1 MYPSGVGKQE
11 VAMNPQTVKT
21 NQNERGA
28 LMIEAIALLG
38 LMTMMSPMVV
48 RQTADRTAEME
59 EVAVA
64 GQMKEL
70 KDALSNW
77 IEAHYQERK
86 SAFAN
91 SNTLDTHFT
100 VNASQLAEYLSA
112 NYLDGANFRGN
123 KLADG
128 FDIGVR
134 AQCTEASRTDG
145 SECVAGTC
153 YTLTNGAVTS
163 IADTGTTKCSRY
175 KMTGLVLSRS
185 DSEIDDRRASR
196 IASMIGADGGYMR
209 TSTLVNAMT
218 GDHTNEM
225 KKIMGA
231 QGIWEGNVD
240 NFFTG
245 MSTARGGRVAATT
258 IYSSGFSGD
267 YLYRKKVDG
276 LPGANSM
283 FTDLDMG
290 GATECNADGCHKIN
304 NAGGLEVVGGKI
316 LIRSR
321 NGSAANDADV
331 RSPGNSDYA
340 RIALA
345 TDESHMMVNN
355 SITLNIAD
363 VNPGYTNP
371 ASLSI
376 NQQQINLA
384 VTTPGSG
391 GRVTV
396 GQAAV
401 NISGGASG
409 AGTSTLNVDPLSI
422 NATARNAS
430 LFVGQSSTSGTAI
443 ARMSSRAYLNLESG
457 GPMGLRSAAFMNL
470 EAQQDIT
477 VDADNALNLYTGRGD
492 IQIDANNHKVLTYGG
507 TINSYIDGT
516 NTASYMNRGVI
527 RQRTTTTQINMS
539 DSNKSIE
546 LKVDN
551 SNVGT
556 GGSPASGLILKN
568 TGLSGWV
575 PRTSSE
581 KVTFALNSQ
590 GLDIALGNHAA
601 GAATLRRLFYQN
613 SGLVL
618 YTADGGHFSN
628 GHLTRNGHRI
638 DFTYQASGGNAT
650 LASIVAQGSNPGR
663 GAAISVIAGN
673 SSDERPM
680 VSLYG
685 ESGRVSG
692 GFFQPERIALNSNV
706 FGDTVRSRIVTSI
719 NQDTGAQTAV
729 TLGGADLRAPG
740 SGGASGR
747 AGTSM
752 DARVVIDNSA
762 AGSDYAPYYSHGG
775 DASYNR
781 FRVDPAFISVM
792 NDIKV
797 TSRGGARLSEALPNY
812 ILKGIYEMTNSY
824 GSGPWPCVAGEGV
837 ESSCT
842 WSVPSFTK
850 DELFLSS
857 PSPEFS
863 CSVEGTHPI
872 VNGGGSC
879 TPGSGFVT
887 FSLNAAN
894 YTECATDNCW
904 AHPYMGAVPAPG
916 RGITNSG
923 ESGMSV
929 DSDFLAADDEGVCP
943 DGYQAVMTLTP
954 TSFDVG
960 RVSYINPNY
969 DITSAK
975 VAYNAGWQDYKNESN
990 RRAAGI
996 MQAATRIGI
1005 YVEAVKGGSGPT
1017 LYGWKIAMG
1026 TITPYGSSG
1035 GYIWNAGGVSA
1046 NSMGAIA
1053 HTYCYFNPQRFNMP
1067 NMRLMSVRS
1076 NGGVLTPLDNPIM
1089 GSNSLWME

>member
-218 GDHTNEM
+218 GDRTNEM

-345 TDESHMMVNN
+345 TDESHVYSNN
-355 SITLNIAD
+355 SVTIGTGPNPNNASVRVSSGNVLLTPDQTQGTYMNLQNGFVRIQAQGGGLNVSSGYINGAA
-363 VNPGYTNP
+363 PGGINFH
-371 ASLSI
+371 AS
-376 NQQQINLA
+376 
-384 VTTPGSG
+384 SG
-391 GRVTV
+391 DFTARG
-396 GQAAV
+396 GQGV
-401 NISGGASG
+401 NISADR
-409 AGTSTLNVDPLSI
+409 GTLGLNAWQGNTQMYSSMATNIVANTNMTLDATNRMDLYGRSITALADNSVAASI
-422 NATARNAS
+422 N
-430 LFVGQSSTSGTAI
+430 
-443 ARMSSRAYLNLESG
+443 
-457 GPMGLRSAAFMNL
+457 
-470 EAQQDIT
+470 
-477 VDADNALNLYTGRGD
+477 
-492 IQIDANNHKVLTYGG
+492 
-507 TINSYIDGT
+507 GT
-516 NTASYMNRGVI
+516 NTAWYMNSGRI

-539 DSNKSIE
+539 DSDKSIE

-556 GGSPASGLILKN
+556 GGSPASGLILNN

-613 SGLVL
+613 NGLEL
-618 YTADGGHFSN
+618 YTRANAISDGY
-628 GHLTRNGHRI
+628 GHLTREGHRI
-638 DFTYQASGGNAT
+638 DFTYGDSSMNNHR
-650 LASIVAQGSNPGR
+650 LVSIVASQGSNPTSK
-663 GAAISVIAGN
+663 GAAISIIAGN
-673 SSDERPM
+673 NISDPDPFENPL

-685 ESGRVSG
+685 ESGRISG
-692 GFFQPERIALNSNV
+692 GFFQPERIAMNRGVFSN
-706 FGDTVRSRIVTSI
+706 TVRNRIVTSI
-719 NQDTGAQTAV
+719 DQNTGAQTV
-729 TLGGADLRAPG
+729 EFLDGADTRVPG
-740 SGGASGR
+740 AGR
-747 AGTSM
+747 AGRGTSM
-752 DARVVIDNSA
+752 DARVIIGNDA
-762 AGSDYAPYYSHGG
+762 LGSDYVPYFSHNG
-775 DASYNR
+775 DSDYDR

-824 GSGPWPCVAGEGV
+824 GSGPWPCDDREGV

-842 WSVPSFTK
+842 WSVPEFTK
-850 DELFLSS
+850 DDLFLSAA
-857 PSPEFS
+857 SPEFS
-863 CSVEGTHPI
+863 CTVEGGTHPI
-872 VNGGGSC
+872 SNGGGRC
-879 TPGSGFVT
+879 DDNSGYVT
-887 FSLNAAN
+887 FHLYAGA
-894 YTECATDNCW
+894 YTECPNDNCW

-916 RGITNSG
+916 RRVTNSG
-923 ESGMSV
+923 EAGMAARE
-929 DSDFLAADDEGVCP
+929 DFLAADDEGVCP

-975 VAYNAGWQDYKNESN
+975 VAYNAGWQDFKNESN

-1005 YVEAVKGGSGPT
+1005 YTLPIVQSGV
-1017 LYGWKIAMG
+1017 LNGWKIAMG
-1026 TITPYGSSG
+1026 TITPYGSTG

-1046 NSMGAIA
+1046 NSMGAVA

-1067 NMRLMSVRS
+1067 NMNILSTGS
-1076 NGGVLTPLDNPIM
+1076 SGNILTPMDNPIM
-1089 GSNSLWME
+1089 GSNSDWML

>member
-134 AQCTEASRTDG
+134 AQCTEASKTDG

-355 SITLNIAD
+355 SITLNIAN
-363 VNPGYTNP
+363 VYPGYTNP

-401 NISGGASG
+401 NISGGAGG
-409 AGTSTLNVDPLSI
+409 AGMSTLNVDPISI
-422 NATARNAS
+422 NATAPNAS
-430 LFVGQSSTSGTAI
+430 LFVGRSSTSGTPI

-457 GPMGLRSAAFMNL
+457 GPMGLSSAAYMYL
-470 EAQQDIT
+470 GAQQNIT
-477 VDADNALNLYTGRGD
+477 VDAYNVLNLYTEHGD

-516 NTASYMNRGVI
+516 STASYMNSGNI

-539 DSNKSIE
+539 DSGRSIE

-551 SNVGT
+551 NNVGT
-556 GGSPASGLILKN
+556 SSSPASGLILN
-568 TGLSGWV
+568 NAGLSGWL

-590 GLDIALGNHAA
+590 GLDISLGNHAA

-613 SGLVL
+613 NGLVL
-618 YTADGGHFSN
+618 HTADTGYYAN
-628 GHLTRNGHRI
+628 NRLIRNGHRI
-638 DFTYQASGGNAT
+638 DFTYGGSNT
-650 LASIVAQGSNPGR
+650 RLASIVASQGSNPDAG
-663 GAAISVIAGN
+663 GAVSVVAGGVTEN
-673 SSDERPM
+673 NPLI
-680 VSLYG
+680 SLYG
-685 ESGRVSG
+685 NTGRVSG
-692 GFFQPERIALNSNV
+692 VYFQPERMTYGNGVVGGMTMQRTI
-706 FGDTVRSRIVTSI
+706 TSI
-719 NQDTGAQTAV
+719 DENTGVQTGYVLSATNGIIPGAGVGAAV
-729 TLGGADLRAPG
+729 TANDASVVFNHAAE
-740 SGGASGR
+740 SGGYMAYNSHASDF
-747 AGTSM
+747 A
-752 DARVVIDNSA
+752 N
-762 AGSDYAPYYSHGG
+762 
-775 DASYNR
+775 YNR
-781 FRVDPAFISVM
+781 FRVDPAFVSVM

-824 GSGPWPCVAGEGV
+824 GSGPWPCVAGEGG

-872 VNGGGSC
+872 VNGRGSC
-879 TPGSGFVT
+879 TTGSGFVT
-887 FSLNAAN
+887 FSLYAAN

-904 AHPYMGAVPAPG
+904 AHPYMGIVPAPG
-916 RGITNSG
+916 RKVTETTTSGTNT
-923 ESGMSV
+923 
-929 DSDFLAADDEGVCP
+929 LAAQDEGVCP

-969 DITSAK
+969 EITSAK

-1005 YVEAVKGGSGPT
+1005 YTQPDVDSSNV
-1017 LYGWKIAMG
+1017 LRGWKIAMG

-1067 NMRLMSVRS
+1067 NMRFMSATGTAK
-1076 NGGVLTPLDNPIM
+1076 NGGADSVLTSMDNPIM
-1089 GSNSLWME
+1089 NSSNSGWMK